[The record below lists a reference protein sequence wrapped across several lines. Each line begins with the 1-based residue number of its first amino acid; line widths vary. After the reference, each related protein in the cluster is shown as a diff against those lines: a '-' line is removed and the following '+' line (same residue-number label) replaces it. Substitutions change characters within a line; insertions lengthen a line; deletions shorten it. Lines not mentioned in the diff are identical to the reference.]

1 MALQELESKTGKK
14 SLSDLSVN
22 KIFRIY
28 WSKFEFNIFSKKIFI
43 TETIIVLFTIAGII
57 VMDAVTR
64 NKGDEWNGYV
74 LFIIATII
82 LLGLFTYIYKKTDIR
97 YGTLAVLIIIKLLL
111 LFIIVPLCII
121 IYLAGVFDAASSNRY
136 VVVKRY

>member
-1 MALQELESKTGKK
+1 
-14 SLSDLSVN
+14 
-22 KIFRIY
+22 
-28 WSKFEFNIFSKKIFI
+28 
-43 TETIIVLFTIAGII
+43 
-57 VMDAVTR
+57 MDAVTR

-97 YGTLAVLIIIKLLL
+97 YRTLAVLIISIKLPL

>member
-1 MALQELESKTGKK
+1 
-14 SLSDLSVN
+14 
-22 KIFRIY
+22 
-28 WSKFEFNIFSKKIFI
+28 
-43 TETIIVLFTIAGII
+43 
-57 VMDAVTR
+57 MDAVTR

-82 LLGLFTYIYKKTDIR
+82 FLGLFTYIYKKTDIR
-97 YGTLAVLIIIKLLL
+97 YGTLAVLIIIKLPL